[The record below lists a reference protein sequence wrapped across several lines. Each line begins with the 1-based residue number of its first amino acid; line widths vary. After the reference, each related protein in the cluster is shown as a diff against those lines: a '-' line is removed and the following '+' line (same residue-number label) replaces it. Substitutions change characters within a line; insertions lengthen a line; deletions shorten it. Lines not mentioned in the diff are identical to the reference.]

1 LAAEAGVRRRQG
13 VVALV
18 RVVPAWAWLT
28 GLVILSA
35 LVRYALARPSPAPWI
50 MVDELIYSELA
61 KSFAESGRFL
71 VRDQAT
77 AAYGIVYPVLIAP
90 AWAIFAA
97 VPQAY
102 EAAKAINS
110 VLMSLAAVPTYFLGR
125 RVLAPGFSLAAAVLT
140 VAVPSMAY
148 TATLMTENAFYA
160 IFVAAALAV
169 VLWLEHPTRL
179 RTAVVLAACMVAF
192 LTRQQAVALLP
203 ALVTAPFLVAGR
215 AALRRYALMYSLIA
229 AGVVLV
235 LVEQVAR
242 GASPL
247 GIFGAYEVAGR
258 THYSVLEVAKWF
270 VYHVAGFDLALGAIP
285 FAALLVLA
293 ARLKVLE
300 ERDRVFVAAA
310 LSLTFWLVL
319 EVAVFASEQTARLEE
334 RNMFYVAPL
343 FFVAL
348 FLWMERGLPRPYP
361 AATMMAVVAAALP
374 LVIPYGGLIGVDAVS
389 DTPSLM
395 PLLWLT
401 ERGLGLS
408 EVVWVAFAGCALASL
423 AFLLVPRRYALLLPT
438 IVLVYFAV
446 SHHPVL
452 AEDRYRSAQHLF
464 GGIRMAHSDWIDRAV
479 GRKAKVSMVW
489 TGVSDKFSV
498 WENEFFNRSVG
509 TVYTTGP
516 AVPGGLAQVPL
527 TIDPETGDLRS
538 ADGHQVHADYVLS
551 DASLELAGRKV
562 AEDPRTTMIVTRVD
576 GPLRNLSFVTG
587 LYPGGTWS
595 RRRVTYRRNGCRG
608 GALDVELQSDTNLF
622 LEPNSV
628 VARVRGRPVARA
640 KVWPARKTT
649 MRVPLEPE
657 PGTGRCVVRFVVA
670 RTAIPDVVTGGL
682 NPDPRPLGTHFNRFD
697 YRP

>member
-18 RVVPAWAWLT
+18 RAVPAWAWLT
-28 GLVILSA
+28 GLVVFSA
-35 LVRYALARPSPAPWI
+35 LVRYALARRTPAPWI

-71 VRDQAT
+71 VRDEAT

-90 AWAIFAA
+90 AWALFGA

-110 VLMSLAAVPTYFLGR
+110 VLMSLAAVPAYFLAR
-125 RVLAPGFSLAAAVLT
+125 RVLAPGPSLAAAVLT
-140 VAVPSMAY
+140 VAVPSMVY
-148 TATLMTENAFYA
+148 TATLMTENAFYP

-169 VLWLEHPTRL
+169 VLWLERPTPL
-179 RTAVVLAACMVAF
+179 RTAVVLGATVVAF
-192 LTRQQAVALLP
+192 LTRQQALVLLP
-203 ALVTAPFLVAGR
+203 ALVTTPFLVAGR
-215 AALRRYALMYSLIA
+215 AALRRYALMYWLVA

-235 LVEQVAR
+235 LVEQLAR
-242 GASPL
+242 RASPL
-247 GIFGAYEVAGR
+247 GIFGAYAVAGR
-258 THYSVLEVAKWF
+258 THYSILEVAKWF
-270 VYHVAGFDLALGAIP
+270 VYHVAELDLALGAIP

-293 ARLKVLE
+293 ARFKVLE
-300 ERDRVFVAAA
+300 VRERIFVAAA
-310 LSLTFWLVL
+310 LSLSFWLLL
-319 EVAVFASEQTARLEE
+319 EVAVFASEQTGRIEE

-361 AATMMAVVAAALP
+361 AATVMAGVAAALP
-374 LVIPYGGLIGVDAVS
+374 LVIPYQHLIGIDAVS
-389 DTPSLM
+389 DTQALM

-401 ERGLGLS
+401 ERGLPLTD
-408 EVVWVAFAGCALASL
+408 VAWVAFGGCALAAL
-423 AFLLVPRRYALLLPT
+423 AFLLVPRRYALVLPAL
-438 IVLVYFAV
+438 VLVYFAV
-446 SHHPVL
+446 SHHPVI
-452 AEDRYRSAQHLF
+452 AEHRYRSLQHLF
-464 GGIRMAHSDWIDRAV
+464 GGIRVAHPDWIDRAV
-479 GRKAKVSMVW
+479 GRDANVSMVF

-538 ADGHQVHADYVLS
+538 ADGHQVHADYVLT

-576 GPLRNLSFVTG
+576 GPLREVSFVTG

-595 RRRVTYRRNGCRG
+595 RRRVTYRRNDCRG

-628 VARVRGRPVARA
+628 VAHVRGRPVARA
-640 KVWPARKTT
+640 KVWPARKRT

-657 PGTGRCVVRFVVA
+657 PGTERCVIRFVVA
-670 RTAIPDVVTGGL
+670 HTAIPDVVTGGL
-682 NPDPRPLGTHFNRFD
+682 NPDPRPLGIHFNRFD